1 MRALT
6 DTWTMTKR
14 SLRHT
19 TRSIDTII
27 TVVLTPIALLLL
39 FVYVFGGAIGTQTG
53 SIDYVDYV
61 TPAVVI
67 MTVISGIAYAAVR
80 LATDLQKGIISRFRT
95 MPVAPSSV
103 LSGQALSSTL
113 SNLFSCF
120 LVVMVAL
127 LVGFRP
133 AADAVAWLWFFG
145 LLVLFI
151 LATTWLGMF
160 FGLLAKTAEGAGAFS
175 YILLLLIFISPSF
188 VPTDSMTPLL
198 RGFAENQP
206 MTPIIETMRSLLTNG
221 TTGPDIWIALAWTAG
236 ILAVSYT
243 LALGV
248 YRRRAPVPAAQ

>member
-1 MRALT
+1 MRALS
-6 DTWTMTKR
+6 DTWSMTKR

-27 TVVLTPIALLLL
+27 TVVVIPIALLLL
-39 FVYVFGGAIGTQTG
+39 FVYVFGGALGEQTG
-53 SIDYVDYV
+53 SIEYVDFIAPGV
-61 TPAVVI
+61 II
-67 MTVISGIAYAAVR
+67 MTVISGISYAALR
-80 LATDLQKGIISRFRT
+80 LSMDLQKGIIGRFRT

-113 SNLFSCF
+113 SSLISCF
-120 LVVMVAL
+120 LVIVVAF

-133 AADAVAWLWFFG
+133 AADAAAWLSFCG

-160 FGLLAKTAEGAGAFS
+160 FGLLAKTSEGAGAFS

-188 VPTDSMTPLL
+188 VPTDSMTPWL

-206 MTPIIETMRSLLTNG
+206 MTPIIETMRSLLTEG
-221 TTGPDIWIALAWTAG
+221 TPGPEIWAALAWAAG
-236 ILAVSYT
+236 LLVVSYT
-243 LALGV
+243 LSVGI
-248 YRRRAPVPAAQ
+248 YRRRAPVQTAQ

>member
-1 MRALT
+1 MRALS
-6 DTWTMTKR
+6 DTWSMTKR

-27 TVVLTPIALLLL
+27 TVVVIPIALLLL
-39 FVYVFGGAIGTQTG
+39 FVYVFGGALGEQTG
-53 SIDYVDYV
+53 SIEYVDFIAPGV
-61 TPAVVI
+61 II
-67 MTVISGIAYAAVR
+67 MTVISGISYAALR
-80 LATDLQKGIISRFRT
+80 LSMDLQKGIIGRFRT

-113 SNLFSCF
+113 SSLISCF
-120 LVVMVAL
+120 LVIVVAF

-133 AADAVAWLWFFG
+133 AADAAAWLSFCG

-160 FGLLAKTAEGAGAFS
+160 FGLLAKTSEGAGAFS

-188 VPTDSMTPLL
+188 VPTDSMTPWL

-206 MTPIIETMRSLLTNG
+206 MTPIIETMRSLLTEG
-221 TTGPDIWIALAWTAG
+221 TPGPDIWAALGWAAG
-236 ILAVSYT
+236 LLVVSYT
-243 LALGV
+243 LSVGI
-248 YRRRAPVPAAQ
+248 YRRRAPVQTAQ